1 MKNRVFFLLG
11 LFLLGAA
18 PLCAEEHPACQNLD
32 YRFERHS
39 APELRQI
46 AASCTSAPLATLYSY
61 RAEHLEMVEESE
73 MFASMLSYSRTGDA
87 HSAESYRIYIG
98 LIESFAPLYYPEPA
112 QRVAFLNSE
121 YERVS
126 EIAELRLMGYDNL
139 ADRLER
145 ELRTP

>member
-1 MKNRVFFLLG
+1 MKNRAFVLLG

-18 PLCAEEHPACQNLD
+18 PLYAEEHPACQNLD
-32 YRFERHS
+32 YRFESHS
-39 APELRQI
+39 AAELRQI
-46 AASCTSAPLATLYSY
+46 AATCTSEPLSTLYSY
-61 RAEHLEMVEESE
+61 RAEHREMVEESE
-73 MFASMLSYSRTGDA
+73 LFASMLSYSRTGDT
-87 HSAESYRIYIG
+87 HGAESYRIYIG

-112 QRVAFLNSE
+112 ERIAFLTSE

>member
-11 LFLLGAA
+11 LFLLGTA
-18 PLCAEEHPACQNLD
+18 PLCAEEHPACKDMD
-32 YRFERHS
+32 YRFERHT
-39 APELRQI
+39 AAELRQI
-46 AASCTSAPLATLYSY
+46 AASCASEALSTLYSY
-61 RAEHLEMVEESE
+61 RAEHAEMVAESE
-73 MFASMLSYSRTGDA
+73 LFASMTSFSRTGGG

-98 LIESFAPLYYPEPA
+98 LIESFAPLYYPEPSK
-112 QRVAFLNSE
+112 RIAFLNSE

-145 ELRTP
+145 QLRTP